1 MTRAIGVAILAWAWI
16 GLGPVDAAAQAGDTF
31 TVRLSVVPVDART
44 TLTTSGTGSVRA
56 VLIEDQLFLTGAFEG
71 MGSAAIAAHIHLG
84 RPGQRGPIAFQLS
97 VSKNASG
104 VLGGGVRLT
113 DEEVQALRDGA
124 YYIQV
129 HTEGNPGGELRGWI
143 LEAE

>member
-1 MTRAIGVAILAWAWI
+1 MRRTIGVAVLAWAWV

-31 TVRLSVVPVDART
+31 AVRLSVVPVDART
-44 TLTTSGTGSVRA
+44 TLTTSGIGSVRV
-56 VLIEDQLFLTGAFEG
+56 VLIENRLFMTGAFEG
-71 MGSAAIAAHIHLG
+71 MSSAAIAAHIHQG

-97 VSKNASG
+97 VSKDSSG

-113 DEEVQALRDGA
+113 DEEVEALRDGG

-143 LEAE
+143 LESE

>member
-1 MTRAIGVAILAWAWI
+1 MTRALGVALLAGACVAFAS
-16 GLGPVDAAAQAGDTF
+16 GSAAAQAGDTF

-56 VLIEDQLFLTGAFEG
+56 VLIENRLFMTGAFEG
-71 MGSAAIAAHIHLG
+71 MSSAAIAAHIHRG

-97 VSKNASG
+97 VSRRSSG

-113 DEEVQALRDGA
+113 GEEVEALRDGA

-143 LEAE
+143 LESE

>member
-1 MTRAIGVAILAWAWI
+1 MTRAIGVAILAWAWV

>member
-1 MTRAIGVAILAWAWI
+1 MTRAIGVAILAWAWV

-44 TLTTSGTGSVRA
+44 TLTTSGTGSVRG
-56 VLIEDQLFLTGAFEG
+56 VLIENRLFMTGAFEG
-71 MGSAAIAAHIHLG
+71 MSSAAIAAHIHRG
-84 RPGQRGPIAFQLS
+84 RAGQRGPIAFQLS
-97 VSKNASG
+97 VSRDSSG

>member
-1 MTRAIGVAILAWAWI
+1 MTRAISVLALAGACVALAS
-16 GLGPVDAAAQAGDTF
+16 GSAAAQAGDMF
-31 TVRLSVVPVDART
+31 TVRLSVVPVDAQT
-44 TLTTSGTGSVRA
+44 TRTTSGTGSVRA

>member
-1 MTRAIGVAILAWAWI
+1 MTRAIGVAILAWAWV

-84 RPGQRGPIAFQLS
+84 RPGQRGPVAFQLS

>member
-1 MTRAIGVAILAWAWI
+1 METCAVT
-16 GLGPVDAAAQAGDTF
+16 D
-31 TVRLSVVPVDART
+31 RLDRT
-44 TLTTSGTGSVRA
+44 TLTISGTGSVRA

>member
-1 MTRAIGVAILAWAWI
+1 MTRAIGVAILAWAWV

-44 TLTTSGTGSVRA
+44 TLTISGTGSVRA

>member
-1 MTRAIGVAILAWAWI
+1 MTRAIGVAILAWAWV

-31 TVRLSVVPVDART
+31 AVRLSVVPVDART

-71 MGSAAIAAHIHLG
+71 MGSAAIAAHIHSG
-84 RPGQRGPIAFQLS
+84 RAGQRGPIAFQLS
-97 VSKNASG
+97 VSRSSGG
-104 VLGGGVRLT
+104 VLGGSVRLT

>member
-1 MTRAIGVAILAWAWI
+1 MTRAIGVAILAWAWV
-16 GLGPVDAAAQAGDTF
+16 GLGPVDATAKAGDTF

-143 LEAE
+143 LEAK

>member
-1 MTRAIGVAILAWAWI
+1 MTRAIGVAILAWAWV

-56 VLIEDQLFLTGAFEG
+56 VLIEDRLFLTGAFEG
-71 MGSAAIAAHIHLG
+71 MGSAAIAAHIHSG
-84 RPGQRGPIAFQLS
+84 RAGQRGPIAFQLS
-97 VSKNASG
+97 VSRSSGG
-104 VLGGGVRLT
+104 VLGGSVRLT

>member
-1 MTRAIGVAILAWAWI
+1 MTRAIGVAILAWAWV
-16 GLGPVDAAAQAGDTF
+16 GLGSVDATAKAGDTF

>member
-1 MTRAIGVAILAWAWI
+1 MTRAIGVAILAWAWV
-16 GLGPVDAAAQAGDTF
+16 GLGPVDAAAQAGETF
-31 TVRLSVVPVDART
+31 AVRLSVVPVDART

-56 VLIEDQLFLTGAFEG
+56 VLIENSLFLTGAFER
-71 MGSAAIAAHIHLG
+71 MSSAAIAAHIHRG

-97 VSKNASG
+97 VSRSSGG
-104 VLGGGVRLT
+104 VLGGSVRLT